1 MTKLALSTPKE
12 SPRGFLKAVE
22 YLCSALQNCI
32 VGSTGNGVSGN
43 SLPSKF
49 TSLYSQWNNVQRLV
63 GFYLGNLNNLGD
75 KIKKKTHIN

>member
-1 MTKLALSTPKE
+1 MFT
-12 SPRGFLKAVE
+12 
-22 YLCSALQNCI
+22 LQNCI

-63 GFYLGNLNNLGD
+63 GFYLGILNNLGD
-75 KIKKKTHIN
+75 KIKKKTYINWIYLNSCNGFDTLDHTEVLKFN